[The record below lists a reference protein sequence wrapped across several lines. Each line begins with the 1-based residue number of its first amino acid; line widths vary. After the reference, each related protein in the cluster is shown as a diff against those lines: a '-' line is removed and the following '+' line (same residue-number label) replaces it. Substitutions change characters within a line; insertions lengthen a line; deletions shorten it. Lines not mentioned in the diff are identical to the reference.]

1 MRDIKS
7 GVGIAMAVWLAAAA
21 FSHFYFA
28 GTGWLDPLRQ
38 RSLHLGL
45 FLPLI
50 FLLYP
55 ATKSSPRNRPSIPD
69 LILAVLAILPSAYI
83 YASVDTLYLRSE
95 YLEPV
100 TTTQFVLGTIL
111 ILLILEGLRRA
122 VTPILAVLTAIMILY
137 LFVADLLPGI
147 WNYRDMSTAQ
157 IVETM
162 FLINGRGI
170 YGPLMGISSNIVSI
184 FIIFGAFVQ
193 ISGTGRL
200 FSNFGTVVAGRY
212 AGGPAKVAV
221 ISSGL
226 FGMMSGSSVS
236 NVATTGSI
244 TIPMMKRLGYRS
256 SFAGGVEAAASV
268 GGAIMPPVMGS
279 AAFVMAEITNIPYS
293 TIIVAAALGAALYY
307 FTILLIVHLE
317 AKRLGLAGLDAS
329 LIPAWRV
336 VAADAHL
343 IVPIALLIMLL
354 MMGFSPAFSAFW
366 SIIAVTAFSWLKKD
380 TRVTPMKAFE
390 GFARAGGLIAV
401 LALAVGAAGIII
413 AGLTTTGLVLS
424 FGAIVN
430 GVAGSNLAI
439 AAILVMF
446 VCLLLGM
453 GVPTTPAYI
462 ITAVI
467 GAPILVEMGP
477 ALLSVHLFVF
487 YFAILADATPP
498 VSVASYTAAAIA
510 KAHPLSTGFQAWRM
524 ALGGFVV
531 AFSYLYEPAIMFQGP
546 LIDTVFVVVKNAAA
560 LTLLSIGFIGYA
572 RQPISWW
579 LRVVSLAAG
588 VAIAFSYN
596 FETSGRALA
605 GIAIVALLL
614 VLPGYMRPVRSVP
627 APNIQ
632 DGERL

>member
-21 FSHFYFA
+21 FLHFYFA

-55 ATKSSPRNRPSIPD
+55 ARKSSPSRRPSVPD
-69 LILAVLAILPSAYI
+69 LMLAVLALLPSAYV
-83 YASVDTLYLRSE
+83 YANVDMLYLRSE
-95 YLEPV
+95 YLTPV

-147 WNYRDMSTAQ
+147 WNYRDMSAAQ

-193 ISGTGRL
+193 VSGTGRL
-200 FSNFGTVVAGRY
+200 FSNFGTAVAGRY

-256 SFAGGVEAAASV
+256 SFAGGIEASASV

-317 AKRLGLAGLDAS
+317 AKRLGLSGLPPAA
-329 LIPAWRV
+329 IPSWRQV
-336 VAADAHL
+336 LADAHL
-343 IVPIALLIMLL
+343 IAPIILLITLL

-366 SIIAVTAFSWLKKD
+366 SIIAVTVFSWLKKD
-380 TRVTPMKAFE
+380 TRVTPKKAFE

-401 LALAVGAAGIII
+401 LALAVGAAGIIV

-430 GVAGSNLAI
+430 SIAAGNLAL
-439 AAILVMF
+439 AAVMVMF

-477 ALLSVHLFVF
+477 GLLAVHLFVF

-510 KAHPLSTGFQAWRM
+510 KAHPLGTGFQAWRM

-531 AFSYLYEPAIMFQGP
+531 AFSYIYEPAIMFQGP
-546 LIDTVFVVVKNAAA
+546 LIDTLFVVVKNAAA

-572 RQPISWW
+572 RQPIAWW
-579 LRVVSLAAG
+579 LRVASLAAG
-588 VAIAFSYN
+588 VAIAFSYG
-596 FETSGRALA
+596 FDTATRALA
-605 GIAIVALLL
+605 GLAVVAVFLL
-614 VLPGYMRPVRSVP
+614 LPGYLRPM
-627 APNIQ
+627 APPLREAL
-632 DGERL
+632 DKGEAS